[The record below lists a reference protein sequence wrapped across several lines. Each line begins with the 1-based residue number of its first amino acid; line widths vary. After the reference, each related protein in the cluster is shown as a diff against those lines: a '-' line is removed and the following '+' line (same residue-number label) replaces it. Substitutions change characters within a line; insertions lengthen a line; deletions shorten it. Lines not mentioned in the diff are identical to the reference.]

1 MRFDMTELRALQAAH
16 LLSLVPDPESDLLIA
31 NYLPAAQ
38 YGKEWDAH
46 PVLLDCR
53 GIIIRPDGTVH
64 AKPFRKFGN
73 PGEFPG
79 TSLEELAARGAPEV
93 AHKMDGCFN
102 RNTRLSLWDGG
113 TVVIGE
119 VVAKKLT
126 PILIGMDERGKLIP
140 AQVIGHLASKRK
152 PVWMHIHLDRPLR
165 VDGRG
170 ATYPTAMWVTPNHHI
185 WVNGTCSP
193 IGSAQ
198 VGDKLTGHER
208 RPSPSVLHAL
218 ESGLLGDGSITR
230 NGAHYRYQ
238 EPHKIAHR
246 EYIEDVTRCLG
257 PMAARAITTI
267 SGHGTPLVW
276 VSSRNHR
283 VCDELRMKWYPNG
296 KKEVPDDLSWLDDYA
311 VARWFMDDGS
321 LSHHPAQQDRALFA
335 TNGFSQDA
343 VIRLAERLSE
353 MYGAFCTVY
362 QSKGW
367 CLRINAGRG
376 GQIDRFWQAI
386 APHIVPCMRYKLPER
401 YRSWSY
407 IPYPDGSM
415 SYEPVDV
422 TIIGIRFVNAE
433 DMGDGLNCGF
443 DVQTSTGNYLAQGV
457 LVHNSLIVSFRDPNT
472 GAIRFSTRGSFTSD
486 QAKHAARIW
495 AERYSQVRIP
505 SGCTYLF
512 ELIAPYNR
520 IVVSYQEEDL
530 VLTGVVRTETGYELP
545 YSDVQS
551 AAAYGALSYGM
562 LRSVATEDIDW
573 RSLHTVERPNFEGFV
588 LYWPGDGLR
597 VKVKLAEYVRLHRL
611 VTGLSEH
618 SIWEALHRGGAL
630 ELRREIPEELW
641 SWFDT
646 VAAGLVG
653 PFSRHASAVDDL
665 YADILRKGLN
675 PADRAQR
682 KEIAAHINGHVHA
695 DLRGAAFACIDG
707 KDWHTPIWRLLEP
720 KGNQV
725 TTTPIAARAEAS

>member
-1 MRFDMTELRALQAAH
+1 MQFNMPELRALQAAH

-46 PVLLDCR
+46 SVLLDCR

-93 AHKMDGCFN
+93 AHKMDG
-102 RNTRLSLWDGG
+102 
-113 TVVIGE
+113 
-119 VVAKKLT
+119 
-126 PILIGMDERGKLIP
+126 
-140 AQVIGHLASKRK
+140 
-152 PVWMHIHLDRPLR
+152 
-165 VDGRG
+165 
-170 ATYPTAMWVTPNHHI
+170 
-185 WVNGTCSP
+185 
-193 IGSAQ
+193 
-198 VGDKLTGHER
+198 
-208 RPSPSVLHAL
+208 
-218 ESGLLGDGSITR
+218 
-230 NGAHYRYQ
+230 
-238 EPHKIAHR
+238 
-246 EYIEDVTRCLG
+246 
-257 PMAARAITTI
+257 
-267 SGHGTPLVW
+267 
-276 VSSRNHR
+276 
-283 VCDELRMKWYPNG
+283 
-296 KKEVPDDLSWLDDYA
+296 
-311 VARWFMDDGS
+311 
-321 LSHHPAQQDRALFA
+321 
-335 TNGFSQDA
+335 
-343 VIRLAERLSE
+343 
-353 MYGAFCTVY
+353 
-362 QSKGW
+362 
-367 CLRINAGRG
+367 
-376 GQIDRFWQAI
+376 
-386 APHIVPCMRYKLPER
+386 
-401 YRSWSY
+401 
-407 IPYPDGSM
+407 
-415 SYEPVDV
+415 
-422 TIIGIRFVNAE
+422 
-433 DMGDGLNCGF
+433 
-443 DVQTSTGNYLAQGV
+443 
-457 LVHNSLIVSFRDPNT
+457 SLIVAFHDPNT

-530 VLTGVVRTETGYELP
+530 VLIGVVRTETGYELP

-618 SIWEALHRGGAL
+618 VIWEALHRDGAI

-641 SWFDT
+641 SWFDM

-653 PFSRHASAVDDL
+653 PFSRHASAVDGI
-665 YADILRKGLN
+665 YFDILRKGLN
-675 PADRAQR
+675 PADRAHR
-682 KEIAAHINGHVHA
+682 KEIAAHINSHVGA
-695 DLRGAAFACIDG
+695 ELRGACFARIDD

-720 KGNQV
+720 RGNQM
-725 TTTPIAARAEAS
+725 TTTPVAARAEAS